1 MIFQSEANKIKIDYK
16 SSLVNKTT
24 KVLVENK
31 SKDRKYYFGRDEF
44 NNSVIIKS
52 EKDLIGKI
60 QDINIT
66 NFNQNTLF
74 GTVPEDKKNAA

>member
-31 SKDRKYYFGRDEF
+31 SKDRRYYFGRDEF

-52 EKDLIGKI
+52 EKDLI
-60 QDINIT
+60 
-66 NFNQNTLF
+66 
-74 GTVPEDKKNAA
+74 